1 MSDPSPSPRNASSS
15 WKDRL
20 RQFARPLAYALLAF
34 AVFQWFARGESGP
47 KAGQSASEF
56 SLAAADGSTT
66 RVSLAELRGNPVVIE
81 VLASWCSACRS
92 MAPTMAELAN
102 ARRQRPVHFL
112 AVAVDTAPE
121 EAAKLRQNWGIPFS
135 VVIGDGKFASDYRIS
150 VLPTVIVLD
159 AEGRVHQVTSGGTR
173 KSVLDGWLKDLGAAR
188 L

>member
-1 MSDPSPSPRNASSS
+1 MRDHSPPSASLS
-15 WKDRL
+15 WADRL

-34 AVFQWFARGESGP
+34 AVFHWFARGESGP

-56 SLAAADGSTT
+56 SLAAADGSAT
-66 RVSLAELRGNPVVIE
+66 RVTLAELRGSPVVIE
-81 VLASWCSACRS
+81 VIASWCGACRS

-102 ARRQRPVHFL
+102 AQRKRPVHFV

-121 EAAKLRQNWGIPFS
+121 EAAKLRQSWGIPFS
-135 VVIGDGKFASDYRIS
+135 IVMGDGKFTSDYRVS

-159 AEGRVHQVTSGGTR
+159 AEGRVHKVTSGGTR
-173 KSVLDGWLKDLGAAR
+173 KSVLDGWLEDLGAAR

>member
-1 MSDPSPSPRNASSS
+1 MSDRSAASSGSS
-15 WKDRL
+15 WSDRL
-20 RQFARPLAYALLAF
+20 RQFARPVAYALLAF
-34 AVFQWFARGESGP
+34 AVFQWFARGGSGP

-66 RVSLAELRGNPVVIE
+66 RVTLAELRGNPVVIE

-102 ARRQRPVHFL
+102 AQRKRPVHFL
-112 AVAVDTAPE
+112 AVAVDTPPD
-121 EAAKLRQNWGIPFS
+121 EAAKLRQSWGIPFS
-135 VVIGDGKFASDYRIS
+135 VVMGDGRFSSDYRIS

-159 AEGRVHQVTSGGTR
+159 AEGRVHKVTSGGTR
-173 KSVLDGWLKDLGAAR
+173 KSVLDGWLEDLGAAR